1 MPIWQVGAIGKFE
14 GKSGVGLPGS
24 DSVKGQ
30 HLLPFLPAFSA
41 FVSRLQ
47 ELLAG
52 LHPTIALLSAILKAC
67 AWSAFACLSA
77 LQCLHLCQVGSQ
89 QMDA

>member
-1 MPIWQVGAIGKFE
+1 MLVDMRACVPIPWYWQVGAISKFE

-41 FVSRLQ
+41 FVTRL
-47 ELLAG
+47 EDLLAG
-52 LHPTIALLSAILKAC
+52 LLPPLPLHTILHYQHGLLHQ
-67 AWSAFACLSA
+67 
-77 LQCLHLCQVGSQ
+77 LQGSRL
-89 QMDA
+89 

>member
-1 MPIWQVGAIGKFE
+1 MWQVGAIGKFE

-30 HLLPFLPAFSA
+30 HLLPFLPAFTA

-52 LHPTIALLSAILKAC
+52 LHPTVLYRLPS
-67 AWSAFACLSA
+67 
-77 LQCLHLCQVGSQ
+77 
-89 QMDA
+89 